1 MFSLTL
7 IYFVILIAQIG
18 NCIRKAL
25 SAHYSLGFEDSM
37 QNLFFAISW
46 LVTCTHVYW
55 CLDCR
60 ALYDLPSYTSD
71 TWRRYTVKCLCWCV
85 EGQMRWEGGVVIED
99 CLEVCLVGQV
109 VGGKLCM
116 VPGHSCHIYLGWQ
129 CKQHRGGGSG
139 VVLNGKGVSL
149 MYWVFIIILLG
160 TAKDFIGYLFYLHYC
175 CFLFQFFCFIT

>member
-85 EGQMRWEGGVVIED
+85 EGQMRWEGGGVIED
-99 CLEVCLVGQV
+99 CLEVCLVGLV

-129 CKQHRGGGSG
+129 CKQHRGGGG
-139 VVLNGKGVSL
+139 GGG
-149 MYWVFIIILLG
+149 F
-160 TAKDFIGYLFYLHYC
+160 
-175 CFLFQFFCFIT
+175 